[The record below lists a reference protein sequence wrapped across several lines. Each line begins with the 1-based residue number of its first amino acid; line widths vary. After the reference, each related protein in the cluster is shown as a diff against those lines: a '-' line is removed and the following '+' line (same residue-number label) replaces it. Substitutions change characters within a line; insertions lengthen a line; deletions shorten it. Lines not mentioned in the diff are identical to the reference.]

1 MIHTA
6 KRYSLVVTTLL
17 LIQYQILVVCFS
29 FSADVEY
36 SVSLGWFIRNYGHG
50 REV

>member
-1 MIHTA
+1 MQP
-6 KRYSLVVTTLL
+6 KCYGLVVTPSL
-17 LIQYQILVVCFS
+17 LIQCQVLVVCFS

-36 SVSLGWFIRNYGHG
+36 SLSLGWFIRNYGHG